1 MCGWCV
7 TALAESRATI
17 FSEENRRA
25 LFVPRHPRPQ
35 TCLARSPLALTHY
48 PVARI
53 APQIQHMDGMYEL
66 SSDVAL
72 PDVGGSCPSAG
83 QM

>member
-1 MCGWCV
+1 MSSWCV
-7 TALAESRATI
+7 TALTESRASI

-35 TCLARSPLALTHY
+35 ICLARSPAALTRHL
-48 PVARI
+48 VDRI
-53 APQIQHMDGMYEL
+53 APYRQHMYGMSEL
-66 SSDVAL
+66 RSGVAL
-72 PDVGGSCPSAG
+72 PDVGGSCPRAG